1 MTTLNVQIN
10 VNQFQLILQKE
21 EEKKQQQ
28 YQLQR
33 KEYPKGPINLYESRF
48 EKVSLSNQKINEVI
62 GWMLIIAVI
71 LMLLVLPISIIQNSI
86 IGFAIPLLSVIT
98 FFIVYINWISMKFFI
113 NS

>member
-10 VNQFQLILQKE
+10 LNQFQLILQKE

-28 YQLQR
+28 YSLQR

-71 LMLLVLPISIIQNSI
+71 LMILVLPISIIQNSI
-86 IGFAIPLLSVIT
+86 IGFAIPLLSVTT

>member
-10 VNQFQLILQKE
+10 LNQFQLILQKE

-28 YQLQR
+28 YSLKR
-33 KEYPKGPINLYESRF
+33 KEYPKGSINLYESRF
-48 EKVSLSNQKINEVI
+48 EKVSLSNSKINEVI

-71 LMLLVLPISIIQNSI
+71 MMLIVLAISIVQNSI
-86 IGFAIPLLSVIT
+86 IGFAIPLMSVTT